1 MRKFHF
7 GAIEWFFLALVI
19 MREYSVI
26 ADIIHHCGHYTSGV
40 NVNNTWFLISD
51 TRILRQ
57 QKLQCNS
64 RDIPVANVLIY
75 IKKVSGSSTKSIKL
89 YRRS

>member
-7 GAIEWFFLALVI
+7 GTIEWFFLALFI
-19 MREYSVI
+19 IREYSLI

-57 QKLQCNS
+57 QKPQCNS
-64 RDIPVANVLIY
+64 RDTPVANVLIY
-75 IKKVSGSSTKSIKL
+75 VKKLSGSSTKSIKL